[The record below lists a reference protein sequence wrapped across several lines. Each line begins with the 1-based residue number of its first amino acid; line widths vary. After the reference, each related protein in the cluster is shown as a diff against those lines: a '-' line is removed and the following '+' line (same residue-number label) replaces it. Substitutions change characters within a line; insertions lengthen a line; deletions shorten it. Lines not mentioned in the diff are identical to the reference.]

1 MRGLASPIAVV
12 AAVVTFCASA
22 FALIAV
28 FGYPMN
34 AFLPRKYNWLAV
46 PLIAGAVLSLSVTA
60 GAMAYRRV
68 KKALAPPS
76 GAEISAASTT
86 SRHRDR

>member
-1 MRGLASPIAVV
+1 MRGLASPIAIV

-28 FGYPMN
+28 FGYPMDV
-34 AFLPRKYNWLAV
+34 FLPRKYNWLAV
-46 PLIAGAVLSLSVTA
+46 PLLVGAVLSLSLTA

-68 KKALAPPS
+68 KKGLAPPS
-76 GAEISAASTT
+76 G
-86 SRHRDR
+86 DGL